1 MKENRILIV
10 EHLESDALLAK
21 QEIGKVLEKF
31 EFSIVKSKQEFEDQL
46 ENLTPDLI
54 ITAYKLPSFD
64 GLTVLQLTREKSPH
78 IPVIFLTDTLDGVTA
93 VECMKAGA
101 TDYISKEHIQRLGKA
116 VTTAIKERKSGK
128 EKSKAT
134 GTTVSDID
142 VYHNMFEYNPQP
154 MLVFDVKTHTILDV
168 NNSALELYGYSKEQ
182 LLSMNLRDISPVEE
196 MNSETKPVENQH
208 QYHTSG
214 NWWHLKKNGEV
225 MHVEI
230 TSHLIDYK
238 GHKARH
244 MQVTDVTKRKKVWE
258 TLAAS
263 EEKYRTLFENTQD
276 VFFQTDLE
284 GILYEISP
292 SVDQYLGYS
301 RDELIGNPISNLYY
315 DINER
320 EMLVNSL
327 LENGKVWDFVVRFRT
342 RNDEIIHTSLNARL
356 SYNAKGQ
363 PDMIEGSLRDITERI
378 KTEEMLQRSEEK
390 FHTLFENH
398 SVVKLIFDPETQQIV
413 DVNYS
418 AARFYGFSKEALKQ
432 MKIAEITTAK
442 PEDVLAQLKKIRTS
456 GFQQYET
463 QHCCNDGSLKDV
475 EVFASKV
482 VISGKDYIYT
492 IVNDISTRKQAEQQ
506 TRLLTKS
513 IEQSPVGIMV
523 TDQHGRIEYVNPRFT
538 KITGHS
544 LQEIKEKKQWFLYS
558 GKYSDITYSEMWETV
573 LSGKDWTGELPVK
586 RKNGEHYWE
595 NVSIS
600 PVKNEKRQITH
611 VVTICED
618 ITAKHKQWEEL
629 SQAKIKAE
637 AADKLKAS
645 LINNISN
652 EVRTPL
658 NGIIG
663 FADMLVNTEIS
674 KENKQSYIDIIKKSS
689 TRLLNTVT
697 SYIDISMILSGK
709 TRTYTKQFNLSTLL
723 ADIKN
728 EFIGNCKTKDIEL
741 TTQIPEAHT
750 DILMNTDPDILH
762 KIMTHLLCNA
772 VKFTEKGRID
782 FGFRNR
788 NNIPEF
794 FVTDTGIG
802 IENKKINSLFDYNT
816 HSDASTTRSYETIG
830 LGLPIA
836 RGLVELL
843 GGEIF
848 IETGKAKG
856 STVYFSLPAEI
867 IVTTMSKVKE
877 KKEEIKTKHPLLTR
891 NSVILVAEDD
901 DYNYKFIETVLSRA
915 DFKVIRAENGVEAV
929 NICYNNADVGLVL
942 MDLKMPVMGGIEA
955 TRQIKNFLPDLPVIA
970 LTAFVSS
977 DDEQEAF
984 LSGCEEYIKKP
995 VDRVHL
1001 LASVGDLLENK
1012 VN

>member
-1 MKENRILIV
+1 MV
-10 EHLESDALLAK
+10 EHLKSDAMLVK

-31 EFSIVKSKQEFEDQL
+31 ELIIVKIRQDFEDQL
-46 ENLTPDLI
+46 AKITPDLI
-54 ITAYKLPSFD
+54 ITEYKLPSFD
-64 GLTVLQLTREKSPH
+64 GLTAMQLSREKSPH
-78 IPVIFLTDTLDGVTA
+78 IPVIFLSDTLNETIVA
-93 VECMKAGA
+93 ECMKAGA
-101 TDYISKEHIQRLGKA
+101 KAFISKQQINSLGKV
-116 VTTAIKERKSGK
+116 VTNAIKVADTETDKFQ
-128 EKSKAT
+128 
-134 GTTVSDID
+134 TTDPLAAGVDF
-142 VYHNMFEYNPQP
+142 YHSMFTNNPQP
-154 MLVFDVKTHTILDV
+154 MFVFDVKTLSLLEA
-168 NNSALELYGYSKEQ
+168 NNAAFEQYGYTREEF
-182 LLSMNLRDISPVEE
+182 LTLNLKDISPVEDRTNE
-196 MNSETKPVENQH
+196 VKAIESQP
-208 QYHTSG
+208 QYHSSG
-214 NWWHLKKNGEV
+214 NWWHLKKSGDV

-230 TSHLIDYK
+230 TSLLINYC
-238 GHKARH
+238 GHNACH
-244 MQVTDVTKRKKVWE
+244 MQVTDITKRKKAWE
-258 TLAAS
+258 TLVAS
-263 EEKYRTLFENTQD
+263 EEKLRTLFENAQD

-284 GILYEISP
+284 GVLYEISP

-301 RDELIGNPISNLYY
+301 RDELIGNPITNIYC
-315 DINER
+315 DINDR
-320 EMLVNSL
+320 ELLVKSL
-327 LENGKVWDFVVRFRT
+327 LENGKVLDFMVKFRT
-342 RNDEIIHTSLNARL
+342 RNDETIHVSVNASLM
-356 SYNAKGQ
+356 YNSKGQ
-363 PDMIEGSLRDITERI
+363 LDMIEGSLRDITERI
-378 KTEEMLQRSEEK
+378 KAQEITRRNEEK

-398 SVVKLIFDPETQQIV
+398 SVVKLIFDPDTQQIV
-413 DVNYS
+413 DANYS

-432 MKIAEITTAK
+432 MKITEITTAK
-442 PEDVLAQLKKIRTS
+442 PEDVTAQLKKIRAV
-456 GFQQYET
+456 GYLQYKT

-475 EVFASKV
+475 EVFANKV
-482 VISGKDYIYT
+482 VISGKEYLYA
-492 IVNDISTRKQAEQQ
+492 IVNDISSRKLAEEQN
-506 TRLLTKS
+506 RLLTKS
-513 IEQSPVGIMV
+513 IEQSPVGIMI

-586 RKNGEHYWE
+586 RKNGEQYWE

-629 SQAKIKAE
+629 SEAKTRAVE
-637 AADKLKAS
+637 ADKLKAT

-663 FADMLVNTEIS
+663 FAEMLVNTEIS

-689 TRLLNTVT
+689 ARLLTTVS

-709 TRTYTKQFNLSTLL
+709 TRIFTKQFHLNSLL
-723 ADIKN
+723 N
-728 EFIGNCKTKDIEL
+728 EIGDEFVVNCKTKDIEL
-741 TTQIPEAHT
+741 NMQKPET
-750 DILMNTDPDILH
+750 PDDIILNSDPEILH

-772 VKFTEKGRID
+772 VKYTEKGRID
-782 FGFRNR
+782 FGFRSR

-802 IENKKINSLFDYNT
+802 IENKKINSLFEYNL
-816 HSDASTTRSYETIG
+816 HSDPSTSRCYESIG

-843 GGEIF
+843 GGEIC
-848 IETGKAKG
+848 IETEKTKG
-856 STVYFSLPAEI
+856 STVYFSLPAEVI
-867 IVTTMSKVKE
+867 LTTFAKE
-877 KKEEIKTKHPLLTR
+877 KEGVKQKHPTLAR

-929 NICYNNADVGLVL
+929 NICYNNAEVGLVL

-955 TRQIKNFLPDLPVIA
+955 TRQIKNFLPELPVIA
-970 LTAFVSS
+970 LTAFVSAE
-977 DDEQEAF
+977 DEQEAF

-995 VDRVHL
+995 VDRIHL
-1001 LASVGDLLENK
+1001 LASVGELLENK

>member
-1 MKENRILIV
+1 MKENRILMV
-10 EHLESDALLAK
+10 EHLKSDANLAK
-21 QEIGKVLEKF
+21 LEIEKVLEKF
-31 EFSIVKSKQEFEDQL
+31 NFSIVKTRLDFEDQL
-46 ENLTPDLI
+46 EKFTPELI
-54 ITAYKLPSFD
+54 ITEYQLPSFD
-64 GLTVLQLTREKSPH
+64 GLTVLNLAKEKSPQT
-78 IPVIFLTDTLDGVTA
+78 PVIFLTDTVDEATA

-101 TDYISKEHIQRLGKA
+101 ADYINKKHITRLGKA
-116 VTTAIKERKSGK
+116 VAMAIKESEK
-128 EKSKAT
+128 EREKIKDTDSL
-134 GTTVSDID
+134 VSRAEI
-142 VYHNMFEYNPQP
+142 YHSIFAYNPQP
-154 MLVFDVKTHTILDV
+154 MFVFDLGNLTILEA
-168 NNSALELYGYSKEQ
+168 NNAALEQYGYTRDEF
-182 LLSMNLRDISPVEE
+182 LSMTLRSVSPVEDMITE
-196 MNSETKPVENQH
+196 VKAVETHP
-208 QYHTSG
+208 QYHAYG

-230 TSHLIDYK
+230 TSHLIDYN
-238 GHKARH
+238 GRKACS
-244 MQVTDVTKRKKVWE
+244 MQVTDVTKRKKIWE

-263 EEKYRTLFENTQD
+263 EEKYRNLFENVQD

-284 GILYEISP
+284 GILYEISQ

-301 RDELIGNPISNLYY
+301 RDELIGNPIFNLYY
-315 DINER
+315 DITER
-320 EMLVNSL
+320 ELLVKSL
-327 LENGKVWDFVVRFRT
+327 VEQGKVWDFVVRFKT
-342 RNDEIIHTSLNARL
+342 RNDEILYASMNARL
-356 SYNAKGQ
+356 VYNLKGQ
-363 PDMIEGSLRDITERI
+363 PDMIEGSMRDITERI
-378 KTEEMLQRSEEK
+378 NTEEILRRNEEK
-390 FHTLFENH
+390 FHSLFENQ
-398 SVVKLIFDPETQQIV
+398 SIVKLVFDPDTQQIV
-413 DVNYS
+413 DANYS

-432 MKIAEITTAK
+432 MKIAEINTAK
-442 PEDVLAQLKKIRTS
+442 PEDVTAQLKKIRS
-456 GFQQYET
+456 VGFLQFET

-482 VISGKDYIYT
+482 IISGKDYIYS
-492 IVNDISTRKQAEQQ
+492 IVNDISSRKQAEQQ
-506 TRLLTKS
+506 NRLLSKS
-513 IEQSPVGIMV
+513 FEQSPVGIMV

-538 KITGHS
+538 KITGHN
-544 LQEIKEKKQWFLYS
+544 LQEIKDKKQWFLYS
-558 GKYSDITYSEMWETV
+558 GKYSDETYSEMWETV
-573 LSGKDWTGELPVK
+573 LSGKDWTGELEVK

-611 VVTICED
+611 VITICED
-618 ITAKHKQWEEL
+618 ITSKHKQWEEL
-629 SQAKIKAE
+629 SEAKAKIE

-709 TRTYTKQFNLSTLL
+709 TRTYSKKFHLNTLL
-723 ADIKN
+723 EEIKDEFAGNCNTKGLELIFLKPEAPADI
-728 EFIGNCKTKDIEL
+728 
-741 TTQIPEAHT
+741 Q
-750 DILMNTDPDILH
+750 MNTDQDILH
-762 KIMTHLLCNA
+762 KIISHLLCNA
-772 VKFTEKGRID
+772 VKFTEKGKIEY
-782 FGFRNR
+782 GFRKR

-802 IENKKINSLFDYNT
+802 IENKKINSLFEYHS
-816 HSDASTTRSYETIG
+816 HSDISTTRSYETVG

-836 RGLVELL
+836 KGLVELL

-856 STVYFSLPAEI
+856 STVYFTLPDEVI
-867 IVTTMSKVKE
+867 ISTISKEKVKE
-877 KKEEIKTKHPLLTR
+877 VKLKHPSLAR

-929 NICYNNADVGLVL
+929 NICYNNSDVSLVL

-955 TRQIKNFLPDLPVIA
+955 TRQIKNFLPELPVIA

-977 DDEQEAF
+977 EDEQEAF

-1012 VN
+1012 AN

>member
-1 MKENRILIV
+1 MKENKILIV
-10 EHLESDALLAK
+10 EHLKSDANIAK
-21 QEIGKVLEKF
+21 QEIEKVLEKVH
-31 EFSIVKSKQEFEDQL
+31 FSIVKTRQDFEEQL
-46 ENLTPDLI
+46 EKATPELI
-54 ITAYKLPSFD
+54 ITEYKLPSFD
-64 GLTVLQLTREKSPH
+64 GLTVLKLIKEKSLQ
-78 IPVIFLTDTLDGVTA
+78 IPVIFLTYTFDEVTA

-101 TDYISKEHIQRLGKA
+101 ADYINKKHIDRLGKA
-116 VTTAIKERKSGK
+116 VNTVIKKSENEREEIKSTDSLVMSA
-128 EKSKAT
+128 EA
-134 GTTVSDID
+134 
-142 VYHNMFEYNPQP
+142 YHSMFAYNPLP
-154 MLVFDVKTHTILDV
+154 MFVFDINTHAILEV
-168 NNSALELYGYSKEQ
+168 NNATLDQYGYTRVEF
-182 LLSMNLRDISPVEE
+182 LSLTLRDLSPVEDNVSLAGTIE
-196 MNSETKPVENQH
+196 SQPN
-208 QYHTSG
+208 YHATG
-214 NWWHLKKNGEV
+214 NWWHLKKTGEV
-225 MHVEI
+225 MHVEL
-230 TSHLIDYK
+230 TSHLIDFN
-238 GHKARH
+238 GTKACH
-244 MQVTDVTKRKKVWE
+244 MQVTDVTKRKKAWE
-258 TLAAS
+258 TLSAN
-263 EEKYRTLFENTQD
+263 EEKYRTIFESVQD
-276 VFFQTDLE
+276 VIFQTDLE
-284 GILYEISP
+284 GTLYEISP

-301 RDELIGNPISNLYY
+301 RDELVGNPIANLYY
-315 DINER
+315 DIKER
-320 EMLVNSL
+320 DLLVQTL
-327 LENGKVWDFVVRFRT
+327 LEKGKVWDFVVRFRT
-342 RNDEIIHTSLNARL
+342 RNDEIIYASMNARL
-356 SYNAKGQ
+356 VFNTKGQ

-378 KTEEMLQRSEEK
+378 EAEEIVRKNEVK
-390 FHTLFENH
+390 FHALFENQ
-398 SVVKLIFDPETQQIV
+398 SIVKLVFDPDTQQIV

-442 PEDVLAQLKKIRTS
+442 PEDFTAQLKKIRS
-456 GFQQYET
+456 VGFQQYET

-482 VISGKDYIYT
+482 EISGKEYIYS
-492 IVNDISTRKQAEQQ
+492 IVNDISTRKLAEQQ
-506 TRLLTKS
+506 SRLLTKS
-513 IEQSPVGIMV
+513 MEQSPVGIMV

-573 LSGKDWTGELPVK
+573 LSGRDWTGELPVK

-629 SQAKIKAE
+629 SEAKAKIE

-674 KENKQSYIDIIKKSS
+674 KENKQNYIEIIKKSS

-709 TRTYTKQFNLSTLL
+709 TRTYSKQFHLNTLL
-723 ADIKN
+723 EEIKN
-728 EFIGNCKTKDIEL
+728 EFISTCNTKGLEL
-741 TTQIPEAHT
+741 SILKPENPT
-750 DILMNTDPDILH
+750 DIQMNTDPDILH

-772 VKFTEKGRID
+772 IKFTEKGKIEY
-782 FGFRNR
+782 GFRKR

-794 FVTDTGIG
+794 FISDTGIG
-802 IENKKINSLFDYNT
+802 IENKKINSLFDYNS
-816 HSDASTTRSYETIG
+816 HSDVSTTRSYETVG
-830 LGLPIA
+830 LGLPISK
-836 RGLVELL
+836 GLVEVL

-856 STVYFSLPAEI
+856 ATVYFTLPSDV
-867 IVTTMSKVKE
+867 IVTTLLKESKE
-877 KKEEIKTKHPLLTR
+877 KVVKPKHPLLAK

-929 NICYNNADVGLVL
+929 NICYNNSDVSLVL

-955 TRQIKNFLPDLPVIA
+955 TRQIKNFLPNLPVIA
-970 LTAFVSS
+970 LTAFVST

-984 LSGCEEYIKKP
+984 LCGCEEYIKKP
-995 VDRVHL
+995 VDRSHL